1 MDRFR
6 CLIEGCTQAGH
17 LLKERFGRAAV
28 THKGELDLVT
38 EADLAAE
45 KLLTDAILRHFPDDA
60 IQAEEGGARP
70 GSSNY
75 QWVIDPLDG
84 TTNYAQGLPH
94 FAVSVALLCEGRLQ
108 AGAIYDPMRDELFHA
123 QASCGAWLGQRRLQI
138 ATWPSLAQSLVVT
151 GFPYNRRQ
159 RLPELL
165 ARVEGVLSHAIGLRR
180 LGAAS
185 LDLAYVAAGRIALFY
200 EDSLQPWDLAAGV
213 LLVREAGGVTCD
225 FQGNELDLESGE
237 VVAGPAHLVAELR
250 EKVLQAF
257 RPT

>member
-1 MDRFR
+1 
-6 CLIEGCTQAGH
+6 
-17 LLKERFGRAAV
+17 
-28 THKGELDLVT
+28 
-38 EADLAAE
+38 
-45 KLLTDAILRHFPDDA
+45 
-60 IQAEEGGARP
+60 
-70 GSSNY
+70 
-75 QWVIDPLDG
+75 
-84 TTNYAQGLPH
+84 
-94 FAVSVALLCEGRLQ
+94 
-108 AGAIYDPMRDELFHA
+108 
-123 QASCGAWLGQRRLQI
+123 
-138 ATWPSLAQSLVVT
+138 VVT

>member
-1 MDRFR
+1 MDRFS
-6 CLIEGCTQAGH
+6 CLMEGCTRAGR

-45 KLLTDAILRHFPDDA
+45 KLLTEAILSRFPDDA
-60 IQAEEGGARP
+60 IEAEEGGARP
-70 GSSNY
+70 GSSSY

-94 FAVSVALLCEGRLQ
+94 FAVSVALLYQGHLQ

-123 QASCGAWLGQRRLQI
+123 QASCGAWLGQRRLQV
-138 ATWPSLAQSLVVT
+138 AAWPSLAQSLVVT

-165 ARVEGVLSHAIGLRR
+165 ARVEGVLNHAMGLRR

-185 LDLAYVAAGRIALFY
+185 LDLAYVAAGRLALFY
-200 EDSLQPWDLAAGV
+200 EDSLQPWDMAAGV
-213 LLVREAGGVTCD
+213 LLVQEAGGVTRN
-225 FQGNELDLESGE
+225 FQGGELDLQSGQ
-237 VVAGPAHLVAELR
+237 VVAGPAHLVAELL
-250 EKVLQAF
+250 EKVLQEA